1 MRRIGIPAHVV
12 AFRRPSAA
20 SHSSMLNTR
29 NLVELSRTA
38 FSTVQPETD
47 NGPTRLHRR
56 ERGGGLCNHICVRL
70 ALHITI
76 PTNCATRACAWISV
90 PAFGEWDF
98 SDIGRRSES
107 TCAVTR
113 RTNEIKLVSLQ
124 AQGSQ
129 RNE

>member
-1 MRRIGIPAHVV
+1 MGV
-12 AFRRPSAA
+12 AY
-20 SHSSMLNTR
+20 
-29 NLVELSRTA
+29 VIIYA
-38 FSTVQPETD
+38 FDLHCITV
-47 NGPTRLHRR
+47 
-56 ERGGGLCNHICVRL
+56 
-70 ALHITI
+70 

-124 AQGSQ
+124 AQGAQ
-129 RNE
+129 RNEREKTSNPAIIYCRESYDVMVVMIHV